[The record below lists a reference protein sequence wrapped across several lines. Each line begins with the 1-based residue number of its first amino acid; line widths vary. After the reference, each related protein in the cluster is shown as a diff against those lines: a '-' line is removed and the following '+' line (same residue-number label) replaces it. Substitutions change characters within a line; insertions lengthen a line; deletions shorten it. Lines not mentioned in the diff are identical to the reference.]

1 MKTMKYKISNAQSGH
16 CVGKYRASD
25 SVGAVKAFITG
36 TGFKLSDFEI
46 ETAAPA
52 AEVVLKVSRRGE
64 DPTLIIVRDTQAA
77 YAPISNY
84 PQAAQAAIPGLT
96 C

>member
-1 MKTMKYKISNAQSGH
+1 MNKYKISNVRSGH
-16 CVGKYRASD
+16 CVGKYLASD
-25 SVGAVKAFITG
+25 SVGAVKALITG
-36 TGFKLSDFEI
+36 TGFKTSDFEI
-46 ETAAPA
+46 EVAKPP
-52 AEVVLKVSRRGE
+52 AEVVLKVSQRGE

-77 YAPISNY
+77 DAPISNY